1 VLAASATWTEQ
12 LEDLAPLSMLS
23 STGYVT
29 SNCNCSGCDRDHHKL
44 VDPAVVTTAT
54 ECEAA
59 CDADSECKGSLHDT
73 TGQEVSGVK
82 CFLYTQDIT
91 PQAGDSSHSRFSCYK
106 KSGTVAQ
113 ISTSGMTVTQ
123 STTRSAGGEA
133 SRAIDGNTNQ
143 NFGQNS
149 CTHSSTSSDNWWNI
163 ELGATKWISHVVIWN
178 RSDCCNTRLTG
189 SYVEVGGTNCSG
201 TLDDSTSS
209 GQTITCEE
217 AGSSVKVISGN
228 AGAFTLCEVE
238 IFGY

>member
-1 VLAASATWTEQ
+1 MGRREMTGLRVVLLLACVLAASATWTEQ
-12 LEDLAPLSMLS
+12 LEDLAPLSMLG

-73 TGQEVSGVK
+73 SGQEVSGVK

-149 CTHSSTSSDNWWNI
+149 CTHSSTSSDNWWN
-163 ELGATKWISHVVIWN
+163 
-178 RSDCCNTRLTG
+178 TRLTG